1 MAVKIR
7 LRRVGATKRPRYRV
21 VVAEA
26 RTPRDGK
33 FIETIGHYNPLAD
46 PAEFVVQADRVHHWM
61 GNGAKPTEVVERLLR
76 RNGIIAAAPAA
87 ESAETSTEESAES

>member
-33 FIETIGHYNPLAD
+33 FIETIGHYNPQAE
-46 PAEFVVQADRVHHWM
+46 PVEFVVKADRVQHWM
-61 GNGAKPTEVVERLLR
+61 GHGAKPTDVVERLLR
-76 RNGIIAAAPAA
+76 KAGVIAAAPAEAPAA
-87 ESAETSTEESAES
+87 ESAEESAEA